1 MKTKLKIVK
10 SDGATITVNTKKK
23 VVSRYLETITPSLY
37 KRDEFDKM
45 FE

>member
-1 MKTKLKIVK
+1 MQSV
-10 SDGATITVNTKKK
+10 GETITVNTKKK
-23 VVSRYLETITPSLY
+23 EVSRYLETITRSLY

>member
-1 MKTKLKIVK
+1 MQSV
-10 SDGATITVNTKKK
+10 GEAITVNTKKK
-23 VVSRYLETITPSLY
+23 EVSRYLETITPSLY

>member
-1 MKTKLKIVK
+1 MKLKIVK
-10 SDGATITVNTKKK
+10 SAEQRLDDAKE
-23 VVSRYLETITPSLY
+23 VSRYLETIAPSLY